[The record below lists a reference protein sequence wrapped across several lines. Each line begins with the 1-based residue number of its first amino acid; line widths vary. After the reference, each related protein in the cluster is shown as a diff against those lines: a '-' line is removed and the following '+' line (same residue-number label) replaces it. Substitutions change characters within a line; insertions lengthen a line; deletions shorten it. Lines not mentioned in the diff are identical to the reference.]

1 MNQKVLISM
10 CLFAV
15 LLSIAALC
23 VSLVRCEPMTA
34 DWMGILVGVLS
45 FLVTILLGWQIYALF
60 DIREIQKEV
69 RKSKAEMTL
78 EAHKRLGEAHY
89 ALWAFY
95 LNSIENREH
104 DKELLL
110 YACFNSGVAA
120 IHRLALCEEY
130 QTCGLCTKELIGLCR
145 FLQPGENYRKLIQS
159 QIQLLLSVENQHKVP
174 GYAELLSALY
184 KRL

>member
-1 MNQKVLISM
+1 MKSRTTIAICTITM
-10 CLFAV
+10 
-15 LLSIAALC
+15 LLSITTLC
-23 VSLVRCEPMTA
+23 VSLLRCEPITA
-34 DWMGILVGVLS
+34 DWLGILVGVLS
-45 FLVTILLGWQIYALF
+45 FLVTVLLGWQIYALF

-69 RKSKAEMTL
+69 RKNKAEMTL

-95 LNSIENREH
+95 MNSIENREQ
-104 DKELLL
+104 DRELLL
-110 YACFNSGVAA
+110 YACFNSGIAA
-120 IHRLALCEEY
+120 IHRLSLCGDY

-174 GYAELLSALY
+174 GYAELLSALH